1 MSNLSDLLPAGA
13 SAKQL
18 TFTDSG
24 SGIASKKP
32 VILNSDGTVAEV
44 AGTTTSAALA
54 DIQNLFAAGT
64 ANTSYNGICYA
75 TTEDR
80 IVVVSANDHD
90 AGTYL
95 YPYYTIG
102 TMSSGAITWTTPTI
116 LSSYQVD
123 WVDLIYQ
130 SNTGRLVVCYHG
142 QAAPDQNKVMCL
154 IGTFGSSPYNTIS
167 WAGKTQAFS
176 QTTAY
181 FYNQLADWPGTDK
194 FVIVTLYNDT
204 GASYRGGMQIGT
216 VGGASS
222 LSFGSAAN
230 FTDGLITTY
239 PSFMQLMYDTG
250 ITNQFI
256 VVYQVFGGTPSVTS
270 KALTVSGTTITDTTA
285 QNISS
290 GTTIIS
296 NCVSAAWDS
305 DTGQALVL
313 YGLTPTSATTAATSS
328 FAVVSTASGSTT
340 PNTPVAFVSGASSN
354 QYAGHYWNALTYDS
368 YRKVFTLLYFADDS
382 TSYLTQVTVSGTTPT
397 QGSNLAATG
406 LLARRSGNATVFDP
420 DSNLVVGV
428 CTNGSDSNR
437 VNSYVYTPSGSGS
450 NLTAQA
456 FVGVADSAISAS
468 AAGSIIVQGGT
479 VTGPT
484 ADVTIAE
491 SLSSAFLY
499 AQDGAGDPVGS
510 KASAT
515 GSDNFL
521 IAYEVNDGVARGALA
536 QAATVT
542 SGNISYGSSAS
553 IGGASTN
560 VYHYSIAYDSTN
572 DKFVV
577 FWQNVSNGYVY
588 GAVVTLTGN
597 SISYGAETAVY
608 SAAGVTNIGSFSST
622 YDPDTD
628 RVILGVC
635 DNSDNY
641 AYSVVIKLG
650 TTTIDTVGTAQK
662 IDSASATAGYGK
674 KLDLCYDTTEDKVIA
689 TYVYVGGGGSYYLRV
704 AAGTVAGAASNS
716 ISWGSSSVVYSG
728 DASYPSIAYNATD
741 QRVVIVYKQIAD
753 GKGYSSVATVSGT
766 TVTANTPSVMYDGAG
781 TMYYTSLAH
790 DSYMNKMVVYMR
802 AYGGEVVNGAIDTS
816 ANSIAWST
824 PLNVSSDAYNPPQVV
839 FNSSTNQTILSGAGT
854 TKATAESYIYTV
866 PGTISGQPLT
876 IGTKYYVTSTGTFR
890 SSADTPSV
898 NAGLA
903 ISTTSLL
910 LNGDS

>member
-13 SAKQL
+13 AAKQL

-24 SGIASKKP
+24 SGIATKKP

-64 ANTSYNGICYA
+64 SNTSYNGICYA

-90 AGTYL
+90 AAANY
-95 YPYYTIG
+95 YPFYTIG
-102 TMSSGAITWTTPTI
+102 TMSSGAITWTTPVVI
-116 LSSYQVD
+116 SSYYVD

-130 SNTGRLVVCYHG
+130 SNTGRLVLCYHG
-142 QAAPDQNKVMCL
+142 QGAPDLNKVMCL

-204 GASYRGGMQIGT
+204 GSSYRGGMQIGT

-222 LSFGSAAN
+222 LSFGAVAN

-290 GTTIIS
+290 GTTVIS

-382 TSYLTQVTVSGTTPT
+382 ASYLTQVTVSGTTPT

-428 CTNGSDSNR
+428 CTNGQDANR

-479 VTGPT
+479 VAGLTDPFGTVSATYGSPTAASAYQSESKVLAYDSANNRFVMAYKDGSNSDYGTAVVGELSGTSITWGTPVVFNSGTTGSEGLAIAFDSNVNRIVIAYQDQGNSSYGTAIVGSVSGSGSGSTIAFGAESVFLSSSTKYIGMEFDSNDNRIVIVYSDVSNATYTYRVEYVIGTVTTGPDAISFNTPAPINGNSDTYEPPGICFDASENKILIAYTNSSYDLYVVNLAVSSGSGTPGT
-484 ADVTIAE
+484 ASSYSAGQEHWPRAVYDSVNSKCGVSWATNTGVWPISFSVISMSGASVTINTPVQAGASSDSNPFMHNMAFDSNLGQIAISTRSGSSTKGIVYYGSISGTTSSWGAE
-491 SLSSAFLY
+491 SLFADETILPY
-499 AQDGAGDPVGS
+499 GVDV
-510 KASAT
+510 
-515 GSDNFL
+515 
-521 IAYEVNDGVARGALA
+521 AY
-536 QAATVT
+536 
-542 SGNISYGSSAS
+542 
-553 IGGASTN
+553 
-560 VYHYSIAYDSTN
+560 
-572 DKFVV
+572 
-577 FWQNVSNGYVY
+577 
-588 GAVVTLTGN
+588 
-597 SISYGAETAVY
+597 
-608 SAAGVTNIGSFSST
+608 
-622 YDPDTD
+622 
-628 RVILGVC
+628 
-635 DNSDNY
+635 
-641 AYSVVIKLG
+641 
-650 TTTIDTVGTAQK
+650 
-662 IDSASATAGYGK
+662 
-674 KLDLCYDTTEDKVIA
+674 
-689 TYVYVGGGGSYYLRV
+689 
-704 AAGTVAGAASNS
+704 
-716 ISWGSSSVVYSG
+716 
-728 DASYPSIAYNATD
+728 
-741 QRVVIVYKQIAD
+741 
-753 GKGYSSVATVSGT
+753 
-766 TVTANTPSVMYDGAG
+766 
-781 TMYYTSLAH
+781 
-790 DSYMNKMVVYMR
+790 
-802 AYGGEVVNGAIDTS
+802 DTS
-816 ANSIAWST
+816 ANKLAFVYS
-824 PLNVSSDAYNPPQVV
+824 P
-839 FNSSTNQTILSGAGT
+839 LSGSNSAAVVGT
-854 TKATAESYIYTV
+854 LAVDTFTA
-866 PGTISGQPLT
+866 
-876 IGTKYYVTSTGTFR
+876 GTKYYVTTSGGFS

>member
-1 MSNLSDLLPAGA
+1 VSNLSDLLPAGA
-13 SAKQL
+13 AAKQL

-24 SGIASKKP
+24 SGIATKKP

-204 GASYRGGMQIGT
+204 GSSYRGGMQIGT

-428 CTNGSDSNR
+428 CTNGQDANR

-456 FVGVADSAISAS
+456 FVGIADSAISAS
-468 AAGSIIVQGGT
+468 AAGSVIVQGGT
-479 VTGPT
+479 VTGVNSGQGFT
-484 ADVTIAE
+484 
-491 SLSSAFLY
+491 
-499 AQDGAGDPVGS
+499 VGTPS
-510 KASAT
+510 TFGGGVSISYPAMAYDTVHDKMV
-515 GSDNFL
+515 
-521 IAYEVNDGVARGALA
+521 IAYSDG
-536 QAATVT
+536 
-542 SGNISYGSSAS
+542 SNSSYG
-553 IGGASTN
+553 T
-560 VYHYSIAYDSTN
+560 
-572 DKFVV
+572 
-577 FWQNVSNGYVY
+577 
-588 GAVVTLTGN
+588 AVVATISGS
-597 SISYGAETAVY
+597 SISYGTQVVFE
-608 SAAGVTNIGSFSST
+608 SAGTEWIDVCF
-622 YDPDTD
+622 DPDQE
-628 RVILGVC
+628 RVVIAYR
-635 DNSDNY
+635 DSPNSDY
-641 AYSVVIKLG
+641 
-650 TTTIDTVGTAQK
+650 
-662 IDSASATAGYGK
+662 
-674 KLDLCYDTTEDKVIA
+674 
-689 TYVYVGGGGSYYLRV
+689 
-704 AAGTVAGAASNS
+704 GTVIVGEVSGTS
-716 ISWGSSSVVYSG
+716 ITFGSPVVYST
-728 DASYPSIAYNATD
+728 ATTQNVNCVYD
-741 QRVVIVYKQIAD
+741 TSNDKVVIVYYDVSNTGLKAIVGTVSGSSISLGSPTTIVANATWPGVKAVFDSTSNKIVVVYVNQTNGDSD
-753 GKGYSSVATVSGT
+753 GVVGTVSGT
-766 TVTANTPSVMYDGAG
+766 SISFGSIVQFESGSASPLTAAYDASADKTLVVYGDAGNSDYGTSVVASVSGTSISFTSPSVFETSQPGVVKSVYDA
-781 TMYYTSLAH
+781 TAQQTFIAYQDYSA
-790 DSYMNKMVVYMR
+790 SYIGVAR
-802 AYGGEVVNGAIDTS
+802 AV
-816 ANSIAWST
+816 SIS
-824 PLNVSSDAYNPPQVV
+824 
-839 FNSSTNQTILSGAGT
+839 GT
-854 TKATAESYIYTV
+854 TATFSGKTTLVNANPSPFNLGYDPDNGKTIFAFYETTSKALVTSYGDI
-866 PGTISGQPLT
+866 PLT
-876 IGTKYYVTSTGTFR
+876 TGTKYYVTTSGGFS